1 MTDKKIKLGIASC
14 LLGEKVRYDGGHKRD
29 AFLTDTLGKFVE
41 WVPVCPEVECGL
53 PVPRE
58 SMRLTGDPANPRLVT
73 TRTGVD
79 HTERMLRWSKRKIE
93 ALRRESI
100 CGYVFKSKSP
110 SSGLQRVKVYDEA
123 GRASKTGTGMFAK
136 QVVEAFPLLPVE
148 DEGRLNDPRLRENFV
163 ERVFVY
169 KRWQDFLEAGG
180 RTKELVDF
188 HTRHKLLIMAHSPKH
203 LRTLGALVANPKT
216 GLTSS
221 LHSNYAHALME
232 ALALQATV
240 KKNTNVLHHIMGYF
254 KRDVS
259 ADEKR
264 EMLEVIERYHDSLVP
279 LIVPIVLLQHFVR
292 RYNKEYL
299 KTQYYLNPHPA
310 ELMLRN
316 HV

>member
-1 MTDKKIKLGIASC
+1 
-14 LLGEKVRYDGGHKRD
+14 
-29 AFLTDTLGKFVE
+29 
-41 WVPVCPEVECGL
+41 
-53 PVPRE
+53 
-58 SMRLTGDPANPRLVT
+58 
-73 TRTGVD
+73 VD
-79 HTERMLRWSKRKIE
+79 HTERMLGWSKRKIE

-203 LRTLGALVANPKT
+203 QRTLGALVANPKT